1 MKTTKLGIS
10 VGFMGAI
17 LYALGLFGGYF
28 LTIAAV
34 AYILICEENMW
45 LRKTAIKVL
54 VLIFVFPLLH
64 TIIGFLPDSVDFI
77 HDVMYLFDDY
87 FKVEK
92 LSEIVTVLKDI
103 VNVAEY
109 VVFILLGSLAFSQ
122 RTIKIPLVDSIID
135 KHTEKKSIEN
145 CEE

>member
-1 MKTTKLGIS
+1 MQKTKLGLS

-34 AYILICEENMW
+34 AYVLIREENMW

-54 VLIFVFPLLH
+54 VLTFTFPLLH
-64 TIIGFLPDSVDFI
+64 IIIGFLPDMVGFI
-77 HDVMYLFDDY
+77 NDVMNLFDDY

-103 VNVAEY
+103 VNIAEY
-109 VVFILLGSLAFSQ
+109 VVFILLGILAFSQ
-122 RTIKIPLVDSIID
+122 RTIRIPLVDKIID
-135 KHTEKKSIEN
+135 KHTEKKASEPCN
-145 CEE
+145 E

>member
-17 LYALGLFGGYF
+17 LCGLGLFGGYF

-34 AYILICEENMW
+34 AYVLIREENMW

-54 VLIFVFPLLH
+54 LLIFTFPLLH
-64 TIIGFLPDSVDFI
+64 TIINFLPDLIGFI
-77 HDVMYLFDDY
+77 NDVMIVFDDY

-92 LSEIVTVLKDI
+92 LSEIATVLKDI
-103 VNVAEY
+103 VNIAEY
-109 VVFILLGSLAFSQ
+109 VIFILLGILAFSQ
-122 RTIKIPLVDSIID
+122 RTIRIPFVDKIID
-135 KHTEKKSIEN
+135 KHTEKKASESCN
-145 CEE
+145 E